1 MLFRS
6 PLEEAGAES
15 QSQPSDDP
23 DRLAIVLVKGPPPKK
38 PRSTR
43 DLRSGLLGRLQE
55 RQQEIEVSCASAH
68 DAHPDGGEVKMATE
82 TSAAPVI
89 IPAEDLSGQMR
100 PDEDVEVPNP
110 GQESPSVSSSEEE
123 PADNAAPA
131 SPFSY
136 TKLEVKLK
144 QITPD
149 WKAIKP
155 SAKMFDMIETVYRC
169 LVFLLFDFLL
179 H

>member
-1 MLFRS
+1 MSFDHLLS
-6 PLEEAGAES
+6 VTDQLK
-15 QSQPSDDP
+15 QDPSHMMP
-23 DRLAIVLVKGPPPKK
+23 QIFLKSPKK
-38 PRSTR
+38 SRSTR

-55 RQQEIEVSCASAH
+55 RQQEIEISCASAH
-68 DAHPDGGEVKMATE
+68 DAHPDGGEVEMATE
-82 TSAAPVI
+82 TSAAPAI
-89 IPAEDLSGQMR
+89 LPAEDASGHMC
-100 PDEDVEVPNP
+100 PDEDVGVPIP
-110 GQESPSVSSSEEE
+110 GQELPSASSSEEE
-123 PADNAAPA
+123 PADDAVPA

-136 TKLEVKLK
+136 AELEVKLK

-155 SAKMFDMIETVYRC
+155 STKMFDMIETVYRC

>member
-1 MLFRS
+1 
-6 PLEEAGAES
+6 
-15 QSQPSDDP
+15 
-23 DRLAIVLVKGPPPKK
+23 
-38 PRSTR
+38 
-43 DLRSGLLGRLQE
+43 
-55 RQQEIEVSCASAH
+55 
-68 DAHPDGGEVKMATE
+68 MATE
-82 TSAAPVI
+82 TSTAPVI
-89 IPAEDLSGQMR
+89 I
-100 PDEDVEVPNP
+100 PDEDVEVLNP

-123 PADNAAPA
+123 PADDAAPA

-136 TKLEVKLK
+136 AELEVKLK

-169 LVFLLFDFLL
+169 LVLLLFDSLL